1 MPTSFQTF
9 NPGDL
14 IEDTHVEQFIEPI
27 QNLESGKPWYG
38 DDTGS
43 ANAFEVDLDPAPSAY
58 TEGLMVH
65 FLATNNV
72 TGATTLNVNSLGTKA
87 LLKEGGDALA
97 SGDIVAD
104 QMVSAIYDGAD
115 FRVLSAVMNP
125 TISPTAPTVNLL
137 VYSDI
142 SKENTGAAA
151 NMSLPSFTFNP
162 AKSYLMEVRTNAI
175 STSLTARVT
184 LSDGTTSYGFPSS
197 STSVRARTGHE
208 AVYYKIL
215 PNLTGLHTVVVNAGY
230 TGYVSVKIYEIYDQ
244 LVYADF
250 TASQISA
257 TPSTISLANF
267 TAASGHTYLMVVT
280 GNGYS
285 TAVSG
290 IACYLTQ
297 GGTNL
302 GIPQSSPTTEL
313 VQGGTGMPFVE
324 ATRIMTGLSGAYTV
338 TVRCKSVGG
347 VSVRIYDIT

>member
-43 ANAFEVDLDPAPSAY
+43 ANAFAVDLDPAPSAY

-125 TISPTAPTVNLL
+125 TISPTAPPPR
-137 VYSDI
+137 
-142 SKENTGAAA
+142 A
-151 NMSLPSFTFNP
+151 
-162 AKSYLMEVRTNAI
+162 
-175 STSLTARVT
+175 
-184 LSDGTTSYGFPSS
+184 SS
-197 STSVRARTGHE
+197 STPTSPRKTLWPQP
-208 AVYYKIL
+208 IC
-215 PNLTGLHTVVVNAGY
+215 PCP
-230 TGYVSVKIYEIYDQ
+230 
-244 LVYADF
+244 
-250 TASQISA
+250 AS
-257 TPSTISLANF
+257 PST
-267 TAASGHTYLMVVT
+267 
-280 GNGYS
+280 
-285 TAVSG
+285 
-290 IACYLTQ
+290 Q
-297 GGTNL
+297 
-302 GIPQSSPTTEL
+302 PR
-313 VQGGTGMPFVE
+313 
-324 ATRIMTGLSGAYTV
+324 AT
-338 TVRCKSVGG
+338 
-347 VSVRIYDIT
+347 